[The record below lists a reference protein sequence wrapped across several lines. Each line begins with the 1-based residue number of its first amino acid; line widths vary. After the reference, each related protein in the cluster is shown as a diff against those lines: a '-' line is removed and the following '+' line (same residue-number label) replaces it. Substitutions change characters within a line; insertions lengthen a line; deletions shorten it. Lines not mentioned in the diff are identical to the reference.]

1 MGQYVQIVNA
11 KCATLSQGVWTMGN
25 MRDIR
30 KKKHLTLVYVQ
41 TQTGIDHSL
50 LSKYERGERMPTAEN
65 LILLAKL
72 YNTSL
77 DYLMELTDTVNPY
90 PVK

>member
-1 MGQYVQIVNA
+1 
-11 KCATLSQGVWTMGN
+11 MGN

-30 KKKHLTLVYVQ
+30 KAKHLTLVYVQ

-50 LSKYERGERMPTAEN
+50 LSKYERGERMPTVEN
-65 LILLAKL
+65 LMLLAKL

-77 DYLMELTDTVNPY
+77 DYLMDLTDKVNPY
-90 PVK
+90 PSK

>member
-1 MGQYVQIVNA
+1 
-11 KCATLSQGVWTMGN
+11 MGN

-50 LSKYERGERMPTAEN
+50 LSKYERNERMPTVEN

-77 DYLMELTDTVNPY
+77 DYLMDLTDTVNPY
-90 PVK
+90 PLK